1 MPKKKTG
8 ARKKA
13 ENRREREKQLRASRS
28 TVDLAKHPCN
38 ASMVSALGKN
48 SRCLEGSTRWYHIV
62 SLSEK
67 LPTAVCSCV
76 PCLGN
81 LPEAWSRVLLSN
93 NDFFGI
99 CKAWPITPHTL
110 WMIKIL
116 KENGLIIGTE

>member
-48 SRCLEGSTRWYHIV
+48 SRWLEGSTRWYHIV

-81 LPEAWSRVLLSN
+81 LPEAWSLVLLSN
-93 NDFFGI
+93 NDFFWYLQSL
-99 CKAWPITPHTL
+99 AYHTSYTVDDKDVEGE
-110 WMIKIL
+110 WID
-116 KENGLIIGTE
+116 NRN